1 MSMGKITALP
11 AQARNPNRVN
21 VYLDGDFA
29 FGLDRLV
36 AAWLKVG
43 MELSAEKIADL
54 QAQDTVEGAYQKA
67 LHFISYRPRSEMEIR
82 KRLVEKDIDEPV
94 IEAVLERL
102 KQAQWIDDK
111 QFARTWVENRSA
123 FRPRSHRMLRYEL
136 KQKGVEEE
144 HIHQALL
151 EAEEEPKL
159 AYEAGKSY
167 ARRLAG
173 LEWEVFRKRL
183 GGYLSRRGFTYG
195 TIAPV
200 IRQIWDENHST
211 GQ

>member
-1 MSMGKITALP
+1 MGKITGLT

-21 VYLDGDFA
+21 VFLDGEFA

-43 MELSAEKIADL
+43 MELTAEKAADL
-54 QAQDTVEGAYQKA
+54 QSQDTVEGAYQKA

-102 KQAQWIDDK
+102 KIAQWIDDQ

-144 HIHQALL
+144 NIHQALL
-151 EAEEEPKL
+151 EAEDEPEL
-159 AYEAGKSY
+159 AYQAGKSY

-173 LEWEVFRKRL
+173 LDQELFRKRL
-183 GGYLSRRGFTYG
+183 SGYLSRRGFNYG

-200 IRQIWDENHST
+200 LRRIWDENHSS

>member
-173 LEWEVFRKRL
+173 LDREVFRKRL

>member
-1 MSMGKITALP
+1 MSMCKITALT
-11 AQARNPNRVN
+11 AQARNPNRIN

-36 AAWLKVG
+36 AAWLKLG

-54 QAQDTVEGAYQKA
+54 QAQDAVEAAYQKA

-82 KRLVEKDIDEPV
+82 KRLVERDIDEPV

-111 QFARTWVENRSA
+111 QFARTWVENRST

-136 KQKGVEEE
+136 KQKGIEEE
-144 HIHQALL
+144 IIQQALS
-151 EAEEEPKL
+151 EAENEQEL
-159 AYEAGKSY
+159 AYQAGKLY

-173 LEWEVFRKRL
+173 MEWELFRKRL
-183 GGYLSRRGFTYG
+183 GGFLGRRGFTYG
-195 TIAPV
+195 TIA
-200 IRQIWDENHST
+200 QIGRASC
-211 GQ
+211 

>member
-1 MSMGKITALP
+1 MGKITALT

-29 FGLDRLV
+29 FGLNRLV

-43 MELSAEKIADL
+43 MDLSTEKIADL
-54 QAQDTVEGAYQKA
+54 QAKDAVEAAYQKA
-67 LHFISYRPRSEMEIR
+67 LHFVSYRPRSEMEIR
-82 KRLVEKDIDEPV
+82 KRLIEKDIDEPV

-102 KQAQWIDDK
+102 KQAQLVDDK

-151 EAEEEPKL
+151 EAEEEPEL
-159 AYEAGKSY
+159 AYQAGKSY

-173 LEWEVFRKRL
+173 LDREVFRKRL
-183 GGYLSRRGFTYG
+183 SGYLSRRGFAYG